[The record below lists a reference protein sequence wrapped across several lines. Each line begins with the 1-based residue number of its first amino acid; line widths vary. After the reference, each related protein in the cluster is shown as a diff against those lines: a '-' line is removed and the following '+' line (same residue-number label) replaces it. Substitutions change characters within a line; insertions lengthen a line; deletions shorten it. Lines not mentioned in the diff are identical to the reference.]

1 MTNTVAKAIGTAEE
15 EAAEEEEQQ
24 EKIKSDLGANG
35 RVGCSKEKYQP
46 KEVISLSNRVV
57 DP

>member
-24 EKIKSDLGANG
+24 EEEEDQEWLG
-35 RVGCSKEKYQP
+35 SKWAGG
-46 KEVISLSNRVV
+46 L
-57 DP
+57 